1 MRNESSQTLIKNPIL
16 ETKIPD
22 KNDCYNTFRYL
33 KSIWFGSAQYLIQV
47 AREERLQLRTS
58 QYNKMVICL
67 DSNRN
72 TRIPIIY

>member
-1 MRNESSQTLIKNPIL
+1 MRNESSQTLIKNSIL

-58 QYNKMVICL
+58 
-67 DSNRN
+67 
-72 TRIPIIY
+72 